1 MNKLSLGFNIAKSLS
16 KFCLAE
22 FRRSTLLANLPGLPK
37 LQIAKEMSWGE
48 LVAEKAARYGDRTFL
63 RFEDQTL
70 SFADMNDRA
79 NQLANFLKGHGGGR
93 GAGVAM
99 LMANSPRFLD
109 VFFGLQKIGMYAVP
123 VNTSLKGDSLRYI
136 LEHCDA
142 KIAFVDEAFAEE
154 FFEAAGDLKNIEG
167 IIINGRPP
175 AGIKDS
181 RLVSLGNAYDEP
193 KEDPGIGYDPDD
205 ICLIM
210 YTSGTTGRA
219 KGVVYRYRKS
229 SVKLLSL
236 VANLL
241 YDKNDVLYTCMPL
254 FHGNALFVTTTCAMH
269 VGAQVALS
277 KKFSASR
284 FFEEIRQVGA
294 TSFNTIGAMIPILM
308 KQPEQTL
315 DAQNR
320 IKFIISA
327 ACPVDLWEAFEKR
340 FGFRIYETYGAVDGG
355 GKTILNLGTGPV
367 GSIGKPPMK
376 LKYRLVDKEMID
388 VPDGTPGELLFA
400 AGKSKKGGV
409 EYYKDEKA
417 SGKKQKSGWIFTG
430 DLMKRDKK
438 GYLYFTGR
446 NTESMRIKGENVSAF
461 EVENTLHKHPAVLEV
476 AVFAVPSDLAEDDI
490 MACASLVE
498 GKSVTESELVAFARK
513 NLPKF
518 AVPRYVKI
526 VNEFSKTVTQRIKKK
541 ELEDAGLVAGTYD
554 AAKDAFA

>member
-1 MNKLSLGFNIAKSLS
+1 MNKLSLGFKIAKSLS
-16 KFCLAE
+16 KFCLDE
-22 FRRSTLLANLPGLPK
+22 FRRSTLFANLPGLPK
-37 LQIAKEMSWGE
+37 LQIAEEMSWGE

-63 RFEDQTL
+63 NFDDQTL
-70 SFADMNDRA
+70 SYADMNDRA
-79 NQLANFLKGHGGGR
+79 NQLANFLKRQGGGR

-123 VNTSLKGDSLRYI
+123 INTSLKGDSLRYV
-136 LEHCDA
+136 LKHCDA
-142 KIAFVDEAFAEE
+142 KMVVMDEAFADEY
-154 FFEAAGDLKNIEG
+154 FKAAGDLKRIEG
-167 IIINGRPP
+167 IIINGMPP
-175 AGIKDS
+175 RGISDS
-181 RLVSLGNAYDEP
+181 RLVSLDSAYDEP
-193 KEDPGIGYDPDD
+193 KVEPGIGHDPDD

-210 YTSGTTGRA
+210 YTSGTTGRS

-269 VGAQVALS
+269 VGARVALS

-284 FFEEIRQVGA
+284 FFEEIRQSGA
-294 TSFNTIGAMIPILM
+294 TTFNTIGAMIPILM
-308 KQPEQTL
+308 KQPERPE
-315 DAQNR
+315 DSQNSV
-320 IKFIISA
+320 KFIISA

-340 FGFRIYETYGAVDGG
+340 FGFKIYETYGAVDGG

-376 LKYRLVDKEMID
+376 LKYRLVDSEMLD
-388 VPDGTPGELLFA
+388 VPVGTPGELIFA
-400 AGKSKKGGV
+400 ASKSKKGGV

-417 SGKKQKSGWIFTG
+417 SGKKQKSGWILTG

-498 GKSVTESELVAFARK
+498 GKSVTESDLVAFARK

-526 VNEFSKTVTQRIKKK
+526 VEEFSKTVTQRIKKK
-541 ELEDAGLVAGTYD
+541 ELENKGIVAGTYD